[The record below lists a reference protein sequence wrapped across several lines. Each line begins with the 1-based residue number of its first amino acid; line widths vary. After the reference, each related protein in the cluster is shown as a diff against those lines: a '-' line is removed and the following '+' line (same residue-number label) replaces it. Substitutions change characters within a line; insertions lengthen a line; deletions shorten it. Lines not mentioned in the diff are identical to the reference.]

1 MLMGGSTD
9 VNAAFRWFNGLTNG
23 GDVVVLRYES
33 VPVRLTDALARVR

>member
-33 VPVRLTDALARVR
+33 VRLTDALARVR